1 MIVGDETVRSA
12 RVRERKPA
20 SRIVV
25 AKQHVSDRRASLI
38 AWIVSHENRPR
49 CIGNTIDYARAPF
62 YQNEHDRLT
71 GSFDGFGQF
80 QLGLTQ
86 GQVCEIAR
94 RLSISAFPK
103 TNDCHVSVASGTHG
117 FFKIDL
123 MVKRRAGYIRHVL
136 SDLSLDRF

>member
-71 GSFDGFGQF
+71 GSFAAFRQF

-86 GQVCEIAR
+86 VQLCEFAR
-94 RLSISAFPK
+94 LLALSAFAK
-103 TNDCHVSVASGTHG
+103 RNDCHGSVASGPQDILKMSHMSQG
-117 FFKIDL
+117 
-123 MVKRRAGYIRHVL
+123 RARTV
-136 SDLSLDRF
+136 R